1 MADDKE
7 ERRGFQVK
15 DRRRFSDSGEAR
27 PDVAEETAEPPPRPA
42 AAESAAPGTA
52 PADEPVTFSTFV
64 LGLSTQALLH
74 LGEIPNPMTRAL
86 ERDLGAAKH
95 VIDILGILQEK
106 TRSNLEPGEESL
118 LDSVLYDLRMRY
130 VELVRGGIGR
140 RQLLLVALHR
150 AMREG
155 LGGREHEHA
164 GLLSRLGFGPDFR
177 FPEWQKAD
185 SQPVQDQPCA

>member
-7 ERRGFQVK
+7 ERRGFQVR

-27 PDVAEETAEPPPRPA
+27 PDVAEETPEPPPRPA
-42 AAESAAPGTA
+42 AAESAAPGAA

-118 LDSVLYDLRMRY
+118 LDAVLYDLRMRY
-130 VELVRGGIGR
+130 VELVRGGMKEER
-140 RQLLLVALHR
+140 
-150 AMREG
+150 
-155 LGGREHEHA
+155 
-164 GLLSRLGFGPDFR
+164 
-177 FPEWQKAD
+177 
-185 SQPVQDQPCA
+185 

>member
-27 PDVAEETAEPPPRPA
+27 PDVAEETPEPAPRPA
-42 AAESAAPGTA
+42 AAESAAPGAA

-74 LGEIPNPMTRAL
+74 LGEIPNPMTHAL

-130 VELVRGGIGR
+130 VELVRGGMKEER
-140 RQLLLVALHR
+140 
-150 AMREG
+150 
-155 LGGREHEHA
+155 
-164 GLLSRLGFGPDFR
+164 
-177 FPEWQKAD
+177 
-185 SQPVQDQPCA
+185 